1 MKFKIRFAEQIVG
14 FCIIIALVVL
24 VFVII
29 MLGSKQRWFAKDYY
43 FKTYL
48 DSAAGLGENM
58 VVQYRGFPIGN
69 IKSFGLTGEDMVEVI
84 FSIYDKYVDR
94 VKQGSLVELRVS
106 PIGLGNQFVFYSG
119 LGEELLEEGGL
130 VPMVNSPQAANLIKM
145 GLARMPVRDDN
156 IAQLL
161 AQVDGVLGQVNT
173 DLLPGLSVI
182 LQDLDNVLVEVK
194 DAAAGTDKT
203 SLGRT
208 LGGIDQLVNGSLEPI
223 LADIKHISGDLETLS
238 AQLVEPEGLIFTV
251 LDTEG
256 SVYTN
261 LESSLR
267 SVSGA
272 LRNLEKTTALLP
284 AQAPGMISEVR
295 DVLKSAEEVL
305 TALLN
310 NPLLKNGVPPRVDV
324 RTGGTNPR
332 DVAF

>member
-14 FCIIIALVVL
+14 FFIVAALVVL

-43 FKTYL
+43 FRTYL
-48 DSAAGLGENM
+48 DSAAGLGDNM

-69 IKSFGLTGEDMVEVI
+69 IKSFGLTDEDMVEVI
-84 FSIYDKYVDR
+84 FSIYDKYVSR
-94 VKQGSLVELRVS
+94 VRQGSLVELRVS

-119 LGEELLEEGGL
+119 LGEELQEEGSL
-130 VPMVNSPQAANLIKM
+130 VPMINSPQAANLIRM

-161 AQVDGVLGQVNT
+161 AQVDGILGQVNT
-173 DLLPGLSVI
+173 ELLPGLGVI
-182 LQDLDNVLVEVK
+182 LQDLDDVLVEVK
-194 DAAAGTDKT
+194 EAAAGTDKT

-208 LGGIDQLVNGSLEPI
+208 LGGIDHLVNGGLEPI
-223 LADIKHISGDLETLS
+223 LGDIKGITRDLETLS
-238 AQLVEPEGLIFTV
+238 AQLVDPDGVIAAV

-267 SVSGA
+267 SISGA
-272 LRNLEKTTALLP
+272 LGNLEKTTALLP
-284 AQAPGMISEVR
+284 AQAPGMIAEVR
-295 DVLKSAEEVL
+295 DILRSAEEVI

-310 NPLLKNGVPPRVDV
+310 NPLLKNGVAPRVDV

-332 DVAF
+332 DVSF